1 MDGWAQL
8 LGLELGGRAR
18 TQFMQVRFVV
28 CIQVKLCINAFCV
41 TASFA
46 CTNRREQRRRK
57 EEPSTETMIM
67 WSNVRAQPLC
77 VVTAQ
82 PDEVSAKLP

>member
-8 LGLELGGRAR
+8 PGLGLGGSAC
-18 TQFMQVRFVV
+18 TQFMQVHFVV
-28 CIQVKLCINAFCV
+28 CIQVKLCIYAFCI

-46 CTNRREQRRRK
+46 CTNRREQLRRK

-67 WSNVRAQPLC
+67 WPNVRAQPLC
-77 VVTAQ
+77 VETAQ
-82 PDEVSAKLP
+82 PDEVSAKPL